1 MDWYRVIK
9 TIKGRRYHYLQKTY
23 RQGKSVKTLNR
34 YIGRVDGSGSSR
46 MTDGQGNPLRVYH
59 GTLETFDQFDLTK
72 AGKNTGWKNANFGI
86 FFSDAKR
93 EVITEFVEM
102 NREPG
107 DRRPVTIKEAY
118 LNIRK
123 PLDLTEQGIFNNE
136 EQAPLIVRLTG
147 GDEMGPSEAL
157 EFLNENI
164 GLGEFPELMEALY
177 LDIENKKLMQ
187 AHGYDGIISSFG
199 KDEKGEVIKEY
210 VAFDPSQIEI
220 LPPAEG
226 GEDAVCSG
234 KDH

>member
-1 MDWYRVIK
+1 
-9 TIKGRRYHYLQKTY
+9 
-23 RQGKSVKTLNR
+23 
-34 YIGRVDGSGSSR
+34 
-46 MTDGQGNPLRVYH
+46 MTDAQGLPLRVYH
-59 GTLETFDQFDLTK
+59 GMLETFDQFDLTK
-72 AGKNTGWKNANFGI
+72 AGKNTGWENANFGI

-93 EVITEFVEM
+93 EVTGFVEM
-102 NREPG
+102 TRQPG

-123 PLDLTEQGIFNNE
+123 PLDLTLQGIFTNK

-177 LDIENKKLMQ
+177 SDVGNKKLMQ

-199 KDEKGEVIKEY
+199 KDEKGQVIRLRSEPNRDY
-210 VAFDPSQIEI
+210 PS
-220 LPPAEG
+220 G
-226 GEDAVCSG
+226 RGTRKCRM
-234 KDH
+234 